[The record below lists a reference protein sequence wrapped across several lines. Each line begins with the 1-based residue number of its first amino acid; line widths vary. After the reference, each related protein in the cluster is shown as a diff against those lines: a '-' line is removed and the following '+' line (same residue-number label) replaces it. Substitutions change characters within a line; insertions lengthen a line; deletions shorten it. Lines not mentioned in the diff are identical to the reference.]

1 MDTPA
6 EQTPVANM
14 LHHVQ
19 SQIFPEGALCTAWV
33 LTTEW
38 MSADGEWYTFTIT
51 DDSAP
56 PWHHIG
62 LLAKSS
68 QELDAEMADDT
79 PDLD

>member
-1 MDTPA
+1 
-6 EQTPVANM
+6 
-14 LHHVQ
+14 
-19 SQIFPEGALCTAWV
+19 
-33 LTTEW
+33 

-56 PWHHIG
+56 VWHHVG
-62 LLAKSS
+62 LLAKSA

>member
-1 MDTPA
+1 
-6 EQTPVANM
+6 
-14 LHHVQ
+14 
-19 SQIFPEGALCTAWV
+19 
-33 LTTEW
+33 

-62 LLAKSS
+62 LLAKSTM
-68 QELDAEMADDT
+68 ELDAEMADDT